1 MEKMY
6 RFIFKSDDYELQLES
21 TDEKFVTT
29 QMGQLVAL
37 ATKQSKH
44 SKGTETVAKIKKE
57 VPFELVNVE
66 GANSIAEKNEDTPMA
81 IAKKKGRPASSANKL
96 EKIAPEHSKSTNDIL
111 AELDAAKVAAAIKNS
126 SEYAIIEEKILGRAN
141 QLNKILMACY
151 YVNKVH
157 GKKPVT
163 TSFLEELFDH
173 FGKKMAKSNIGTK
186 MKNSQD
192 AQDGYFKLDDEQ
204 KRGTPTQYRITKK
217 GMETYE
223 AIIAKY

>member
-6 RFIFKSDDYELQLES
+6 RFTFKSDDYELQLES

-29 QMGQLVAL
+29 QMGQLVSL

-44 SKGTETVAKIKKE
+44 STGTEAIAKIKKE

-66 GANSIAEKNEDTPMA
+66 AAKSIAEKDEDAPA
-81 IAKKKGRPASSANKL
+81 LSKKKGRPAGSPNKMAKAAS
-96 EKIAPEHSKSTNDIL
+96 EQSKSTNHTM
-111 AELDAAKVAAAIKNS
+111 ANLDAVKVADTIKNS
-126 SEYAIIEEKILGRAN
+126 EEYAVIEEKILGRAN

-173 FGKKMAKSNIGTK
+173 LGKKMAKSNIGTK

-217 GMETYE
+217 GIETYE
-223 AIIAKY
+223 ALIRA